1 MKSHVLE
8 LSHKCQ
14 SLIQFHKTKSLI
26 LYYTSTGKCHYEQCK
41 NLEANLPSFA
51 PMQPLLKSVDLSRC
65 KRGLN
70 LSH

>member
-8 LSHKCQ
+8 LSYKCQ
-14 SLIQFHKTKSLI
+14 SYSI
-26 LYYTSTGKCHYEQCK
+26 LQNQVLVFILHKCHYEQCK

-51 PMQPLLKSVDLSRC
+51 ATQPMLKSISLSRC

-70 LSH
+70 LPH